1 MAPAGRAMTRA
12 DGRAKSRGAQMA
24 KRIAI
29 DDPGLGPLTHDA
41 ITRDFRV
48 YQRRD
53 GHRFSVDDVATAFV
67 ACRAV
72 PTAARVLDLGS
83 GLGSVLALVAW
94 RMPGARLAAIEAQD
108 ASFEL
113 LRRNVD
119 ENGLAARTTLVHGDL
134 RDAANVEVLAA
145 RGPFDL
151 VTGTPPYFPIGTA
164 LSARDAQREHARIE
178 HRGGV
183 EAYLATASRLVD
195 ARGVVVICGAA
206 AADARVRDAA
216 ATERLALLARADL
229 VAQADKP
236 VLFSIWTLAREG
248 VRGVPGALSDAPIRI
263 RGASGELLEGA
274 RALREFS
281 GFG

>member
-1 MAPAGRAMTRA
+1 MP
-12 DGRAKSRGAQMA
+12 

-29 DDPGLGPLTHDA
+29 DDPELGPLTHDA

-72 PTAARVLDLGS
+72 PAPARALDLGA
-83 GLGSVLALVAW
+83 GLGSVLTLVAW
-94 RMPGARLAAIEAQD
+94 RAPEAKLAAIEAQD

-113 LRRNVD
+113 LRRNVAA
-119 ENGLAARTTLVHGDL
+119 NGLAPRTTLVHGDL
-134 RDAANVEVLAA
+134 RDDANVAALAA

-151 VTGTPPYFPIGTA
+151 VTGTPPYFPPGTA

-183 EAYLATASRLVD
+183 EAYLATAARLVD
-195 ARGVVVICGAA
+195 ARGVVVLCGAA
-206 AADARVRDAA
+206 AADARVRSAA
-216 ATERLALLARADL
+216 VERGLRLVARADL
-229 VAQADKP
+229 VARTDKP
-236 VLFSIWTLAREG
+236 VLFSIWTLVREG
-248 VRGVPGALSDAPIRI
+248 VDRAPGELVDSPIRI
-263 RGASGELLEGA
+263 RDASGGLLEGA

-281 GFG
+281 GLG